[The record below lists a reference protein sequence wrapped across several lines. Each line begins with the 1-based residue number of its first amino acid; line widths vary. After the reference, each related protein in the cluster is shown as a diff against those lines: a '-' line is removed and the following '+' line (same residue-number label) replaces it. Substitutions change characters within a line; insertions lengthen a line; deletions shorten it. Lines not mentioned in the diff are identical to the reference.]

1 MSRGVEGCC
10 SDPLPFYLL
19 LSFTLSLSVSP
30 LCFSLFFS
38 SFLNTCEDPWLMH
51 KDGNFP
57 VPKADSISTF
67 VDENL
72 RSKKVR
78 TPQG

>member
-1 MSRGVEGCC
+1 MSSGVAGCC
-10 SDPLPFYLL
+10 SDRLPFDLSV
-19 LSFTLSLSVSP
+19 SFTLSLSVSP
-30 LCFSLFFS
+30 LCVSLFFS
-38 SFLNTCEDPWLMH
+38 SLLNLCEDPWLIH
-51 KDGNFP
+51 KDGNWR

>member
-1 MSRGVEGCC
+1 M
-10 SDPLPFYLL
+10 
-19 LSFTLSLSVSP
+19 
-30 LCFSLFFS
+30 
-38 SFLNTCEDPWLMH
+38 CEDPWLMH
-51 KDGNFP
+51 RDGNLP

-78 TPQG
+78 TPQGVVLIDFLYKHISLIIQVTICFVGMKLMNTQKESNLELT